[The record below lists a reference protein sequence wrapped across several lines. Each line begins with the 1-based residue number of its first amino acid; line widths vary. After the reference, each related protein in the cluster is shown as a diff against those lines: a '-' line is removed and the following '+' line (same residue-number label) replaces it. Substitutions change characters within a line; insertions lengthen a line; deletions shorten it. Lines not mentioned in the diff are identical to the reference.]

1 MQSTSVKQIKPQKP
15 MCEKHQ
21 RDSVKDYEDCG
32 AQHLTLSL
40 VPSKNSPPAEEGTGT
55 ILLHGVS
62 ASLVLYYKSKHDVL
76 PGPRQYSS
84 STKTETV

>member
-1 MQSTSVKQIKPQKP
+1 
-15 MCEKHQ
+15 MCGKHQ
-21 RDSVKDYEDCG
+21 RDPVKDYEKCG

-40 VPSKNSPPAEEGTGT
+40 VPSKKLPPAEEGTGT
-55 ILLHGVS
+55 ILLHWLS

-76 PGPRQYSS
+76 PGPRQNSS

>member
-1 MQSTSVKQIKPQKP
+1 MESTSVKQIKPHKP
-15 MCEKHQ
+15 VCGKHQ
-21 RDSVKDYEDCG
+21 RDPVKDYENWG

-40 VPSKNSPPAEEGTGT
+40 VPSKKPPPAEQGTGT
-55 ILLHGVS
+55 ILFHGFS

-76 PGPRQYSS
+76 PGPRQNSI